1 MKILITTECYRPII
15 NGVVTSVVN
24 LQSELEK
31 NGHEVR
37 ILTLSPDARSFE
49 QDGVTYIGSVAAL
62 YPGVRTA
69 LRVHRRE
76 LRSLLD
82 WKPDVVHSQCEFST
96 FRMARYIAGKLNIPI
111 VHTYHTV
118 YEDYTHYFS
127 PSQTWGKAAV
137 AWFSRNTLR
146 HVQCVVAPTEKVHG
160 LLTGYGVP
168 GDIQIVPTGVDL
180 GQFQTEL
187 SDERRSLLRKKL
199 GLTEKDVVL
208 VSVGRLAKEKNLE
221 EILRFA
227 SEYPSPGVKLLV
239 VGDGPHRSSLERY
252 AAELGLGDRIAFAGM
267 VQPHEVAD
275 YYRLGDLFVS
285 ASNSETQGLTYI
297 EAMASGLPV
306 LCRRDDCLKGV
317 VDTGVNGWQYES
329 FEQFKEALSSV
340 LNSRERLIELGEHA
354 RHKALGKYS
363 SSAFAESAEQ
373 IYVRAIAAYR
383 PIPSRL
389 LLPAATK
396 AAIK

>member
-24 LQSELEK
+24 LQSELER

-37 ILTLSPDARSFE
+37 ILTLSPNGHSFV
-49 QDGVTYIGSVAAL
+49 QDGITYIGSVKAL

-76 LRSLLD
+76 LQPLLD
-82 WKPDVVHSQCEFST
+82 WQPDVVHSQCEFST
-96 FRMARYIAGKLNIPI
+96 FRMARYIAGTLQIPI

-127 PSQTWGKAAV
+127 PSRTWGRAAV
-137 AWFSRNTLR
+137 AWFSRNTLKR
-146 HVQCVVAPTEKVHG
+146 VQCVVAPTEKVHS

-168 GDIQIVPTGVDL
+168 GDIQVVPTGVDL
-180 GQFQTEL
+180 EQFRAEL
-187 SDERRSLLRKKL
+187 PPERRLLLRKNL
-199 GLTEKDVVL
+199 GLTEKDLVL

-221 EILRFA
+221 EILRFT
-227 SEYPSPGVKLLV
+227 SECRYPGLKLLI
-239 VGDGPHRSSLERY
+239 VGDGPHRHALERY
-252 AAELGLGDRIAFAGM
+252 AAELGLGDRVVFAGM
-267 VQPHEVAD
+267 VQPGEVAD
-275 YYRLGDLFVS
+275 YYRLGELFVS

-329 FEQFKEALSSV
+329 FEQFEEALASACRDSG
-340 LNSRERLIELGEHA
+340 LLAELGRNA
-354 RHKALGKYS
+354 RRTALERYS
-363 SSAFAESAEQ
+363 SSAFAASAEQ
-373 IYVRAIAAYR
+373 LYARAVAAYS
-383 PIPSRL
+383 PQPSRL
-389 LLPAATK
+389 FLPAATK

>member
-37 ILTLSPDARSFE
+37 ILTLSPDGHSFVE
-49 QDGVTYIGSVAAL
+49 DGVTYIGSVGAL

-69 LRVHRRE
+69 LRVHRKE
-76 LRSLLD
+76 LRPLLD

-111 VHTYHTV
+111 IHTYHTV

-127 PSQTWGKAAV
+127 PSRTWGRAAV
-137 AWFSRNTLR
+137 AWFSRNTLKN
-146 HVQCVVAPTEKVHG
+146 VQCVVAPTKKVRG
-160 LLTGYGVP
+160 LLAGYGVP
-168 GDIQIVPTGVDL
+168 GDIQVVPTGVDL
-180 GQFQTEL
+180 SQFQTQL
-187 SDERRSLLRKKL
+187 SEKRRSVLRESL
-199 GLTEKDVVL
+199 GLTEKDPVL

-221 EILRFA
+221 EILRFVA
-227 SEYPSPGVKLLV
+227 EYRDSRLKLLI
-239 VGDGPHRSSLERY
+239 VGDGPHRQQLERY
-252 AAELGLGDRIAFAGM
+252 AGEWGLADRVVFAGM
-267 VQPHEVAD
+267 VQPEKVAD
-275 YYRLGDLFVS
+275 YYKLGDLFVS

-306 LCRRDDCLKGV
+306 LCRRDECLNGV

-329 FEQFKEALSSV
+329 FEQFEKALAAALNQDGLLKELGANARRTALERYSSV
-340 LNSRERLIELGEHA
+340 
-354 RHKALGKYS
+354 
-363 SSAFAESAEQ
+363 AFAENAEQ
-373 IYVRAIAAYR
+373 IYVRACASYR
-383 PIPSRL
+383 PVTDRPFL
-389 LLPAATK
+389 LAATK
-396 AAIK
+396 AAVK

>member
-37 ILTLSPDARSFE
+37 ILTLSPDGHSFTE
-49 QDGVTYIGSVAAL
+49 DGVTYIGSVPAL

-82 WKPDVVHSQCEFST
+82 WKPDLIHSQCEFST
-96 FRMARYIAGKLNIPI
+96 FRMAKYIAAKLKVPI

-127 PSQTWGKAAV
+127 PSRTWGRAAV
-137 AWFSRNTLR
+137 AWFTRSTLK
-146 HVQCVVAPTEKVHG
+146 HVQCVIAPTEKVRG
-160 LLTGYGVP
+160 LLAGYGVP
-168 GDIQIVPTGVDL
+168 GDIQVVPTGVDL
-180 GQFQTEL
+180 QQFQREL
-187 SDERRSLLRKKL
+187 SNERRLLLRKNL
-199 GLTEKDVVL
+199 GLAEKDQVM

-221 EILRFA
+221 EILRFVSQSRHKEA
-227 SEYPSPGVKLLV
+227 KLLI
-239 VGDGPHRSSLERY
+239 VGDGPHRQTLERC
-252 AAELGLGDRIAFAGM
+252 AEELGIRERVIFAGM
-267 VQPHEVAD
+267 VQPGEIAD

-285 ASNSETQGLTYI
+285 ASSSETQGLTYI
-297 EAMASGLPV
+297 EAMACGLPV

-317 VDTGVNGWQYES
+317 VDSGFNGWQYES
-329 FEQFKEALSSV
+329 VDQFEQSLIRAFNEGDLLKIMGTNARTAAL
-340 LNSRERLIELGEHA
+340 ER
-354 RHKALGKYS
+354 YS
-363 SSAFAESAEQ
+363 SSAFGASVEQ
-373 IYVRAIAAYR
+373 VYGRAVAAYQ
-383 PIPSRL
+383 PAGSRVFM
-389 LLPAATK
+389 LPA
-396 AAIK
+396 IK

>member
-37 ILTLSPDARSFE
+37 ILTLSPDGRSFT
-49 QDGVTYIGSVAAL
+49 DNGVTYIGSVPAL

-76 LRSLLD
+76 LRPLLD
-82 WKPDVVHSQCEFST
+82 WKPDLIHSQCEFST
-96 FRMARYIAGKLNIPI
+96 FRMAKYIAAKLKVPI

-127 PSQTWGKAAV
+127 PSRTWGRAAV
-137 AWFSRNTLR
+137 AWFTRNTLK
-146 HVQCVVAPTEKVHG
+146 HVQCVIAPTEKVRG
-160 LLTGYGVP
+160 LLSGYGVP
-168 GDIQIVPTGVDL
+168 GDIQVVPTGVDL
-180 GQFQTEL
+180 GQFRREL
-187 SDERRSLLRKKL
+187 SADRRLLLREKL
-199 GLTEKDVVL
+199 GLSEKDQVM

-221 EILRFA
+221 EILRFVSNSRYQTA
-227 SEYPSPGVKLLV
+227 KLLI
-239 VGDGPHRSSLERY
+239 VGDGPHRQALERC
-252 AAELGLGDRIAFAGM
+252 AEELGIRDRVVFAGM
-267 VQPHEVAD
+267 VQPGEIAD

-285 ASNSETQGLTYI
+285 ASSSETQGLTYI

-317 VDTGVNGWQYES
+317 VDSGYNGWQYDAFDQ
-329 FEQFKEALSSV
+329 FEKSLELAFDGGDRLKRMGNNARTSAL
-340 LNSRERLIELGEHA
+340 A
-354 RHKALGKYS
+354 RYS
-363 SSAFAESAEQ
+363 SSAFGASVEQ
-373 IYVRAIAAYR
+373 VYARAVAAYQ
-383 PIPSRL
+383 PAGSRVFM
-389 LLPAATK
+389 LPAVK
-396 AAIK
+396 